1 MPARRAGTSS
11 SSSSARRPGWR
22 RRCAG
27 CATEPARDGWPPRA
41 GMTPGFD
48 LALLLGAG
56 VLLVAVGAVRF
67 SSRLGVPSLLVYLA
81 LGVAIGESGLGIRFD
96 DVELTRTLG
105 FCALIVIIAEG
116 GLTARWSTL
125 RPVLGVATA
134 LSTVGVVVSIL
145 VVGLVVHLLL
155 GLDWRLAML
164 YGAVLSSTDAA
175 AVFAT
180 LRRLRLPPRL
190 VATLEAES
198 GMNDAPA
205 VLLVVLLSRSAT
217 EAGHPWWYEVLLLG
231 YELGVGAA
239 VGVGA
244 GLAGRAALR
253 RAALPSAGLYPIA
266 VVGFTVLAYA
276 AGAVLHASGFLAVY
290 VAGVLL
296 GNARLPHRQA
306 ILGFADGLAWLAQI
320 GLFVLL
326 GLLVSP
332 GRLEAAVLPAV
343 VAGLALLLLARPLSV
358 AVSATPFRIGP
369 REQAFLSWAGLRGA
383 VPIVL
388 ATIPLSQRVPGA
400 EQLFDAVFVL
410 VVIFT
415 VLQAGTL
422 APAARRLRVTAPA
435 EPAEIRVET
444 APLERMRADLLQLE
458 VPPGSRLGGVHVD
471 ELRLP
476 AGASVTLVLRDGAG
490 FVPGPNTRLKAGDSL
505 LIVATAGVRDAAER
519 RLRAVSRRGRL
530 ARWFGEYGDDRE
542 D

>member
-1 MPARRAGTSS
+1 M
-11 SSSSARRPGWR
+11 
-22 RRCAG
+22 
-27 CATEPARDGWPPRA
+27 
-41 GMTPGFD
+41 D
-48 LALLLGAG
+48 LALLLGAA

-67 SSRLGVPSLLVYLA
+67 STRLGVPSLLVYLA
-81 LGVAIGESGLGIRFD
+81 LGVAIGEAGLGIHFD
-96 DVELTRTLG
+96 DAELTRVLG

-125 RPVLGVATA
+125 RPVLGLAAA
-134 LSTVGVVVSIL
+134 LSTVGVLVSIL
-145 VVGLVVHLLL
+145 VVGLAVHLLL
-155 GLDWRLAML
+155 GVDWRLALL

-198 GMNDAPA
+198 GMNDAP
-205 VLLVVLLSRSAT
+205 VVILVVLLSRDGA
-217 EAGHPWWYEVLLLG
+217 AAHPWWYEVFLVG

-239 VGVGA
+239 VGLAA
-244 GLAGRAALR
+244 GLTGRFALR
-253 RAALPSAGLYPIA
+253 RAALPSSGLYPIA

-326 GLLVSP
+326 GLLVTP
-332 GRLEAAVLPAV
+332 GRLDAAVLPAV

-358 AVSATPFRIGP
+358 LVAALPFRVNL

-388 ATIPLSQRVPGA
+388 ATIPLSERVPGA
-400 EQLFDAVFVL
+400 DRLFDVVFVL

-415 VLQAGTL
+415 LLQAGTL

-444 APLERMRADLLQLE
+444 APLERMRADLLQLA
-458 VPPGSRLGGVHVD
+458 VPPGSRLAGVHVD

-476 AGASVTLVLRDGAG
+476 VGASVTLVLRDGSG
-490 FVPGPNTRLKAGDSL
+490 FVPGPDTRLKTGDSL
-505 LIVATAGVRDAAER
+505 LIVATAGVRDEVER

-530 ARWFGEYGDDRE
+530 ARWFGEYGEDR
-542 D
+542 DG

>member
-1 MPARRAGTSS
+1 
-11 SSSSARRPGWR
+11 
-22 RRCAG
+22 
-27 CATEPARDGWPPRA
+27 
-41 GMTPGFD
+41 MTPGLD
-48 LALLLGAG
+48 LALLLGAA
-56 VLLVAVGAVRF
+56 VLLVAVGAVRL
-67 SSRLGVPSLLVYLA
+67 STRLGVPSLLAYLA
-81 LGVAIGESGLGIRFD
+81 LGVAIGETGLGIRFD

-125 RPVLGVATA
+125 RPVLGLAA
-134 LSTVGVVVSIL
+134 LLSTVGVVVSIL

-155 GLDWRLAML
+155 GLDWRLALL

-190 VATLEAES
+190 VASLEAES
-198 GMNDAPA
+198 GMNDAPV
-205 VLLVVLLSRSAT
+205 VLLVVLLSREGVA
-217 EAGHPWWYEVLLLG
+217 HPWWYEISLVS

-239 VGVGA
+239 VGAAAGVG
-244 GLAGRAALR
+244 GRWALR

-266 VVGFTVLAYA
+266 AVGLTVFAYA

-290 VAGVLL
+290 VAGVIL

-332 GRLEAAVLPAV
+332 GRLGSAVLPAV
-343 VAGLALLLLARPLSV
+343 VVGLALVLLARPLSV
-358 AVSATPFRIGP
+358 AASALPFRFGL

-388 ATIPLSQRVPGA
+388 ATIPLSERVPGA
-400 EQLFDAVFVL
+400 DRLFDAVFVL

-415 VLQAGTL
+415 LLQTGTL
-422 APAARRLRVTAPA
+422 GPVARRLRVTAPA
-435 EPAEIRVET
+435 EATEIRLET
-444 APLERMRADLLQLE
+444 APLERMGADLLQLE
-458 VPPGSRLGGVHVD
+458 VPPGSRLAGVHVD

-476 AGASVTLVLRDGAG
+476 LGASVTLVLRDGAG
-490 FVPGPNTRLKAGDSL
+490 VVPGPDFRLKTGDSM
-505 LIVATAGVRDAAER
+505 LIVATAGVRDEAER

-530 ARWFGEYGDDRE
+530 ARWFGEYGRGPDA
-542 D
+542 

>member
-1 MPARRAGTSS
+1 
-11 SSSSARRPGWR
+11 
-22 RRCAG
+22 
-27 CATEPARDGWPPRA
+27 
-41 GMTPGFD
+41 MTGSLD
-48 LALLLGAG
+48 IALLLGSA
-56 VLLVAVGAVRF
+56 VLLVAVGAVRL
-67 SSRLGVPSLLVYLA
+67 STRLGVPSLLVYLA

-96 DVELTRTLG
+96 DAELTRTLG

-125 RPVLGVATA
+125 RPVLGLAAA
-134 LSTVGVVVSIL
+134 LATVGVVVSIA
-145 VVGLVVHLLL
+145 VVGVAVHLLL
-155 GLDWRLAML
+155 GLDWRLALL

-190 VATLEAES
+190 VAALEAES
-198 GMNDAPA
+198 GLNDAPV
-205 VLLVVLLSRSAT
+205 VLLVVLLAT
-217 EAGHPWWYEVLLLG
+217 HGPGAHPWWQEALLLG
-231 YELGVGAA
+231 YELAAGAA
-239 VGVGA
+239 VGFGVGV
-244 GLAGRAALR
+244 AGRWTLR

-266 VVGFTVLAYA
+266 AVGFTVLAYA

-290 VAGVLL
+290 VAGVVL

-332 GRLEAAVLPAV
+332 SRLDAAVLPAI
-343 VAGLALLLLARPLSV
+343 VAGLALLFLARPLSV
-358 AVSATPFRIGP
+358 AVSALPFRVRP
-369 REQAFLSWAGLRGA
+369 REQVFLSWAGLRGA

-388 ATIPLSQRVPGA
+388 ATIPLSAGLPGA
-400 EQLFDAVFVL
+400 GRLFDAVFVL

-415 VLQAGTL
+415 LLQTGTL
-422 APAARRLRVTAPA
+422 GPVARRLRVTAPA

-444 APLERMRADLLQLE
+444 APLERMQADLLQLE
-458 VPPGSRLGGVHVD
+458 VPEGSRLAGVHVD

-476 AGASVTLVLRDGAG
+476 VGASVTLVLRDGAG
-490 FVPGPNTRLKAGDSL
+490 FVPVPDTRLKVGDSL
-505 LIVATAGVRDAAER
+505 LIVATAAVRDVAER

-530 ARWFGEYGDDRE
+530 ARWFDEYGDERDE
-542 D
+542 